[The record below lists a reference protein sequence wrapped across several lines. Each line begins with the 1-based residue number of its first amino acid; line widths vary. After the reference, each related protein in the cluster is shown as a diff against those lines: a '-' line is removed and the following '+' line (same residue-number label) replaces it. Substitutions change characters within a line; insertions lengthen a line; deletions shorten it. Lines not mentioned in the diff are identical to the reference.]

1 MNDDDI
7 FAILN
12 DSTFDVI
19 AYQYLKHYKNY
30 RTIIFNQTV
39 DSSIVESV
47 ILPLQ
52 EFERDESNEPVKL
65 ILSTPGGS
73 VSDSL
78 VLCNIIDNYKK
89 PLEIVVLGYACS
101 MGTIILCSGN
111 KNPNVTKYCYPFTY
125 ALFHAGYSGAFGE
138 SLSVRDQVDFN
149 TMIDRKIKDYVI
161 SNTNITEEE
170 YASNERRQWY
180 LTATDLK
187 EKGLIDVIIG
197 EEKE

>member
-30 RTIIFNQTV
+30 RTIIFNQSV

-52 EFERDESNEPVKL
+52 EFERDDSNEPVKL

-73 VSDSL
+73 VSDGL

-89 PLEIVVLGYACS
+89 PLKIIVLGYACS
-101 MGTIILCSGN
+101 MGTVILCSGN
-111 KNPNVTKYCYPFTY
+111 KNSNVTKYCYPFTY

-138 SLSVRDQVDFN
+138 ALSVRDQVDFN
-149 TMIDRKIKDYVI
+149 TMIDRKIKNYVV

-170 YASNERRQWY
+170 YVSNERRQWY

-197 EEKE
+197 EEE